1 MSEMRRVTAICN
13 GTVIDH
19 IPAGRA
25 TQLVRMLGLD
35 SGRSNPISM
44 VMNVPSNKQGRKD
57 VLKIED
63 RELSQVEL
71 DRVAIIAPHASVAII
86 RNYSVA
92 EKRQIALGEELVDIA
107 RCSFSNCITKD
118 PREPMPNRIRV
129 ISSEPLDMRCAY
141 CGRSQDLDSVI
152 ENLL

>member
-19 IPAGRA
+19 IPAGHA
-25 TQLVRMLGLD
+25 PQVMRMLALD
-35 SGRSNPISM
+35 AGRASPSAM

-57 VLKIED
+57 VMKIEE

-71 DRVAIIAPHASVAII
+71 DRLAIIAPHASVAII

-92 EKRQIALGEELVDIA
+92 EKRQIALAEELTDIA

-118 PREPMPNRIRV
+118 AREPMPHRIRV
-129 ISSEPLDMRCAY
+129 LSSDPLEMRCAY
-141 CGRSQDLDSVI
+141 CGRTQNLDSVI

>member
-92 EKRQIALGEELVDIA
+92 EKRQIDLGDELTDIA

-118 PREPMPNRIRV
+118 PREPMPNRIHV
-129 ISSEPLDMRCAY
+129 ISSEPLEMRCAY

>member
-19 IPAGRA
+19 IPAGQA
-25 TQLVRMLGLD
+25 PLMMRMLGVD

-57 VLKIED
+57 VMKIED

-71 DRVAIIAPHASVAII
+71 DRLAIVAPHASVSII
-86 RNYSVA
+86 RNYGVA
-92 EKRQIALGEELVDIA
+92 EKRQLILADEMVDIA
-107 RCSFSNCITKD
+107 RCSFANCITKD
-118 PREPMPNRIRV
+118 PREPMPNRILV
-129 ISSEPLDMRCAY
+129 ISSEPLEMRCAY

>member
-92 EKRQIALGEELVDIA
+92 EKRQISLGEELVDIA
-107 RCSFSNCITKD
+107 RCSFSNCITTD
-118 PREPMPNRIRV
+118 PREPMPSRIRV